1 MGGQMMSLT
10 IKDCK
15 ATTWKVEHKEK
26 YSQAN
31 LSTSKKDKDGKWN
44 NMYWRARFVGHAH
57 HKSFQLTDKSKIQI
71 VSGII
76 EQTKVDDKIYHN
88 IVIFDF
94 DNLDTP
100 SDIVAEIDAS
110 DSELPF

>member
-1 MGGQMMSLT
+1 MSLT

-15 ATTWKVEHKEK
+15 ATAWQVEHKEK

-44 NMYWRARFVGHAH
+44 NMYWRTRFVGDAH
-57 HKSFQLTDKSKIQI
+57 QKSFQLTDKTKIRI

-76 EQTKVDDKIYHN
+76 EQSKVEDKTYYN
-88 IVIFDF
+88 LVVFDF
-94 DNLDTP
+94 DNLDAP
-100 SDIVAEIDAS
+100 SDTVAEVDVS

>member
-57 HKSFQLTDKSKIQI
+57 HKSFQLI
-71 VSGII
+71 
-76 EQTKVDDKIYHN
+76 DDKIYHN

-110 DSELPF
+110 DFELPF